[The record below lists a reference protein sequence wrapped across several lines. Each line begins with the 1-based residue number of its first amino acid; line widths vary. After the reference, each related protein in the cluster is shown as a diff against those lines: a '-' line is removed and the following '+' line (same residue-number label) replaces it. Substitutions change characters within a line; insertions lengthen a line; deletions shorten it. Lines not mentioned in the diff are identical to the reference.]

1 MEVTQ
6 DDFDG
11 WKNHHVTREVFK
23 ILEERKNK
31 IAHGLAQG
39 GALGIPNNAILVG
52 RYKEIDDLITMTFQD
67 MQPVKEE
74 EVWEDST
81 VSTR

>member
-23 ILEERKNK
+23 ILQERAEK
-31 IAHGLAQG
+31 IAHGLAAG
-39 GALGIPNNAILVG
+39 GALGVPDNAVAVG
-52 RYKEIDDLITMTFQD
+52 RYQEIQDLLTMSYED
-67 MQPVKEE
+67 MQIPKEE
-74 EVWEDST
+74 
-81 VSTR
+81 